1 MKMEHWSG
9 YEKYIV
15 MVDGGKNH
23 KSAQGVNIG
32 YQAFLDF
39 KKVKEALIS
48 MSRGEGSYSY
58 KDNIYKRPIT
68 SSRASQILEKIERC
82 QWDDDIRTVAK
93 QIKATDMLSPVS
105 RGNLKALY
113 ELSDTEKLYGKTSK
127 EKWI

>member
-1 MKMEHWSG
+1 MKKERWST

-15 MVDGGKNH
+15 MLDGNS
-23 KSAQGVNIG
+23 KSVVGARLG

-39 KKVKEALIS
+39 KKVKEALHA

-68 SSRASQILEKIERC
+68 SSRALQILMKIEEC

-93 QIKATDMLSPVS
+93 QIKAGNMISPVKY
-105 RGNLKALY
+105 GNLKALY
-113 ELSDTEKLYGKTSK
+113 ELSDTEKLDG
-127 EKWI
+127 